1 MIFVTATLLN
11 KRDPNIKSPF
21 LAILKLTFSQEIEVS
36 ISQKWAKLQIS
47 LFQIKHK
54 KNSKVFRSQKLNK
67 IDTLDL

>member
-1 MIFVTATLLN
+1 MIFVTATLQ
-11 KRDPNIKSPF
+11 KR
-21 LAILKLTFSQEIEVS
+21 LAILNLTFLQEIELFAT
-36 ISQKWAKLQIS
+36 QKWAKLQIS